1 MRTVRSPTISLEITH
16 KQNGTK
22 TFKTV
27 SGFSRVGTVI
37 DFLFYIQNQ
46 TFYSSKSGLPVW
58 KICSRPLQA
67 NLLKIHQGHQSFVE
81 YRVTLEILGPI
92 VPSGNPAQNLG

>member
-1 MRTVRSPTISLEITH
+1 MRTVRYPTISLEITH

-46 TFYSSKSGLPVW
+46 TFYSSKSGLP
-58 KICSRPLQA
+58 LQA

-81 YRVTLEILGPI
+81 YRATLEILGPI